1 MFFYERGFVPAVLFD
16 TLQVMNIKEQLDK
29 DLKSAMLAGDK
40 TLATT
45 IRGLKS
51 VILYAEV
58 AANVRDA
65 GLPNDEVVGLFA
77 KEAKKRQESADLFAQ
92 GGNQEKA
99 AAELAE
105 KRVIEQYLPT
115 QLSDVELATVI
126 DQIVGDT
133 VLTNA
138 DMGRVIGQVKA
149 KVGASV
155 DGGRIAK
162 AVQQRI
168 GA

>member
-1 MFFYERGFVPAVLFD
+1 
-16 TLQVMNIKEQLDK
+16 MNIKEQLDK
-29 DLKSAMLAGDK
+29 DLKVAMLAGDK

-51 VILYAEV
+51 AILYAEV

-65 GLPNDEVVGLFA
+65 GLPEAEIISLLA
-77 KEAKKRQESADLFAQ
+77 KEAKKRLESADLFAQ

-105 KRVIEQYLPT
+105 KQVIEQYLPE
-115 QLSDVELATVI
+115 QLSDEALAAVVDEAI
-126 DQIVGDT
+126 GGA

-138 DMGRVIGQVKA
+138 DMGRIIGQVKA
-149 KVGASV
+149 KVGATV

>member
-1 MFFYERGFVPAVLFD
+1 
-16 TLQVMNIKEQLDK
+16 MNIKEQLDK

-51 VILYAEV
+51 AILYAEV

-65 GLPNDEVVGLFA
+65 GLPDGEVIALFA

-105 KRVIEQYLPT
+105 KQVIEQYLPA
-115 QLSDVELATVI
+115 QLSDEELDAVVA
-126 DQIVGDT
+126 DVVGDA
-133 VLTNA
+133 VLTSA